1 MLHDLDVNKPLEVRL
16 SYLLAVLTIP
26 TFRLLTKTE
35 CSIVN
40 PDVLLGASR
49 VHLFSTNSKKPKVS
63 YYFENIITIHDKLI
77 N

>member
-35 CSIVN
+35 CPIVH
-40 PDVLLGASR
+40 PGVLLGAS
-49 VHLFSTNSKKPKVS
+49 KVQG
-63 YYFENIITIHDKLI
+63 FVF
-77 N
+77 